1 VSRTEALAEKLAATP
16 HGNGNTPD
24 GAPAVRQPDRALA
37 LLDSMEAE
45 FAKCLPD
52 ILPVDMFMRVALTGL
67 RKTPDLAVCSRPSL
81 LGALMECARLGL
93 APCTEEASLV
103 PFNNRNSGGKD
114 CQLIVGY
121 QGYVQLM
128 YRSGQVEQV
137 VAEKVYESD
146 EWEYSLG
153 DGGRFFHRP
162 NITADER
169 GQVLFTYA
177 YASLLGGGRTRV
189 AITTKREALSLKA
202 KYGRKPD
209 SSWNTNFEEMWMK
222 TGVRRVQKFAPK
234 SAELRRAL
242 VVDGA
247 TFDAGGKIVP
257 DDRTIDGETADAPEP
272 TSAPPATAAQPTS
285 GGPANP
291 DADYDPW
298 ADVNVT
304 QPGGAA

>member
-1 VSRTEALAEKLAATP
+1 MTRTATLTDALADDTQPSAET
-16 HGNGNTPD
+16 
-24 GAPAVRQPDRALA
+24 PAVRTPDRAIA

-45 FAKCLPD
+45 FAKCLPS
-52 ILPVDMFMRVALTGL
+52 ILPLDMFMRVTLTGL

-103 PFNNRNSGGKD
+103 PFNNSRTGGKE
-114 CQLIVGY
+114 CTLIVGY

-137 VAEKVYESD
+137 VTEKVYEAD

-162 NITADER
+162 NITADDR

-177 YASLLGGGRTRV
+177 YATLLAGGRTRV
-189 AITTKREALSLKA
+189 AITTRREALALKA
-202 KYGRKPD
+202 KYGRKAD
-209 SSWNTNFEEMWMK
+209 SSWNTNFEEMWQK
-222 TGVRRVQKFAPK
+222 TPVRRVQKFAPK

-247 TFDAGGKIVP
+247 TFDTAGKIVP
-257 DDRTIDGETADAPEP
+257 DERTIDGDAVEATAP
-272 TSAPPATAAQPTS
+272 TSAPPADTA
-285 GGPANP
+285 PATTENGTGHV
-291 DADYDPW
+291 DDPW
-298 ADVNVT
+298 AGIDVV
-304 QPGGAA
+304 QPGGAAK